1 MGSSTATYYVNHDL
15 KVCYAPTRKSYECT
29 APGYTPEP
37 ANHEEDNCCQLHEAY
52 KTIDEQNGSAADQRY
67 VLPCQEEGD
76 QARYDCP
83 CTENAQSSQNIPS
96 LIQCLYYHSVFEKT
110 ATHFSNLK
118 VFVCSLCQLFP
129 YLWISVCPPWQNIFS
144 RLLEFN
150 TTSYTKHHFLSDL
163 YQQSTFNEWLFGEMT
178 APVFVGNVILSNT
191 IPDCLLSFPCS
202 SFLLTVHTNYS

>member
-15 KVCYAPTRKSYECT
+15 KVCYTPTRKSYECT

-96 LIQCLYYHSVFEKT
+96 LRKQPLTSQISKFLFAVCISCFHICGSVFVYPGKI
-110 ATHFSNLK
+110 F
-118 VFVCSLCQLFP
+118 
-129 YLWISVCPPWQNIFS
+129 FS

-150 TTSYTKHHFLSDL
+150 STSYTKHHFLSDL

-202 SFLLTVHTNYS
+202 SFSLTVHTNYS

>member
-1 MGSSTATYYVNHDL
+1 M
-15 KVCYAPTRKSYECT
+15 R
-29 APGYTPEP
+29 
-37 ANHEEDNCCQLHEAY
+37 
-52 KTIDEQNGSAADQRY
+52 KTIVASCMKPTKQLTNRMEVRLISGMFFRVRKKAIRPDMTVPVQKMH
-67 VLPCQEEGD
+67 
-76 QARYDCP
+76 
-83 CTENAQSSQNIPS
+83 SQVRTFHW
-96 LIQCLYYHSVFEKT
+96 CLYYHSVFEKT

-129 YLWISVCPPWQNIFS
+129 YLWIRVCLPWQNIFS

-178 APVFVGNVILSNT
+178 APVFVGNVILSDT

>member
-15 KVCYAPTRKSYECT
+15 KVCYTPTGKSYECT

-83 CTENAQSSQNIPS
+83 CTENAQSSQNIPLMLILSFS
-96 LIQCLYYHSVFEKT
+96 LWENSHSLLKSQSFCLQF
-110 ATHFSNLK
+110 
-118 VFVCSLCQLFP
+118 VFVHPGKIFFP
-129 YLWISVCPPWQNIFS
+129 

>member
-1 MGSSTATYYVNHDL
+1 MLYTYQKILRMHSPRLYSRTSQSWGRQLLPAAWSLQNNWRTEWKCGWSAVCSSVSGRRRSGQIWLSLYRKCTVKSEHSIDAYTIIQSL
-15 KVCYAPTRKSYECT
+15 RKQPLTSQISKFLFAVCVSCFHIC
-29 APGYTPEP
+29 G
-37 ANHEEDNCCQLHEAY
+37 
-52 KTIDEQNGSAADQRY
+52 
-67 VLPCQEEGD
+67 
-76 QARYDCP
+76 
-83 CTENAQSSQNIPS
+83 
-96 LIQCLYYHSVFEKT
+96 SVFVHPGKI
-110 ATHFSNLK
+110 F
-118 VFVCSLCQLFP
+118 FP
-129 YLWISVCPPWQNIFS
+129 

>member
-15 KVCYAPTRKSYECT
+15 KVCYTPTRKSYECT

-118 VFVCSLCQLFP
+118 VFVCSLCLSTLAKYF
-129 YLWISVCPPWQNIFS
+129 F
-144 RLLEFN
+144 RG
-150 TTSYTKHHFLSDL
+150 FLNL
-163 YQQSTFNEWLFGEMT
+163 T
-178 APVFVGNVILSNT
+178 PHRILSIIFKVTFINKA
-191 IPDCLLSFPCS
+191 
-202 SFLLTVHTNYS
+202 LLTSGCSEK